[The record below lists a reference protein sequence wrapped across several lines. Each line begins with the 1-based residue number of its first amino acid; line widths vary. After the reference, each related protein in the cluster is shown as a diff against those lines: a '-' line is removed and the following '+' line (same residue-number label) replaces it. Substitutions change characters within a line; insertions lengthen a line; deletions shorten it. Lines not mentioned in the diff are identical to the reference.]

1 MKKQNPAESGLFVVA
16 AVFVT
21 YKTVRAQSEAAALK
35 LAETTL
41 VEAGATSANL
51 CNWHAHKV

>member
-1 MKKQNPAESGLFVVA
+1 MKKDPSESGLYVVA

-21 YKTVRAQSEAAALK
+21 YKTVRAETERAALK
-35 LAETTL
+35 LAEQTL

>member
-1 MKKQNPAESGLFVVA
+1 MKKQDPSESGLYVVA

-21 YKTVRAQSEAAALK
+21 YKTVRAETERAALK
-35 LAETTL
+35 LAEQTL